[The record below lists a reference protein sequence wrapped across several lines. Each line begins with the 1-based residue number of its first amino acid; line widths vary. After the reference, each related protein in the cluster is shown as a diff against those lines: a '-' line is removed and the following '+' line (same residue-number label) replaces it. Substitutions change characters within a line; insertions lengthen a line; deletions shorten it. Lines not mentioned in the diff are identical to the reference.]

1 MVLADGV
8 GLPAQKLLTDA
19 KSENVKRGTS
29 RINRL
34 RAARLVTPGRK
45 LLAIHVGFA
54 LALARFQ
61 KGSDARSDLSLFYA
75 QLVGVHL
82 SARSPNASTHR
93 AFKAAGH
100 REAAIAA

>member
-1 MVLADGV
+1 VLGNARPFKNTNAD
-8 GLPAQKLLTDA
+8 
-19 KSENVKRGTS
+19 
-29 RINRL
+29 
-34 RAARLVTPGRK
+34 
-45 LLAIHVGFA
+45 A

-75 QLVGVHL
+75 QLVGFHL
-82 SARSPNASTHR
+82 SARSQNASTHR

>member
-8 GLPAQKLLTDA
+8 GLPAQKLLRTPR
-19 KSENVKRGTS
+19 VRTLKRGTS

-34 RAARLVTPGRK
+34 RAARLVAPGRK